1 MIFPDWGTTPV
12 QKEAEVLPLYTEWAV
27 DWENACFALRNGAPY
42 LVSGTEALKIWVHCA
57 LHPQSVR
64 FAFSA
69 HSADYGNQIA
79 ALMGEGGDT
88 GILEN
93 RLRREIRET
102 LLVSPY
108 IKAVDG
114 FSFTREGSRVTV
126 RFTVHTV
133 YEAIHEEVTVS

>member
-1 MIFPDWGTTPV
+1 MIFPDWDTVPAQT
-12 QKEAEVLPLYTEWAV
+12 EAAELPMYTEWAV
-27 DWENACFALRNGAPY
+27 DWETNGFALRNGKPY
-42 LVSGTEALKIWVHCA
+42 LVTGAEALKIWVHCA

-69 HSADYGNQIA
+69 HSTDYGNQIA
-79 ALMGEGGDT
+79 DLMGEGGDS

-108 IKAVDG
+108 IKAVDS
-114 FSFTREGSRVTV
+114 FSFTRAGSRVAV
-126 RFTVHTV
+126 RFTVRTV
-133 YEAIHEEVTVS
+133 YEEFDEEVTVS

>member
-1 MIFPDWGTTPV
+1 MIFPDWGEKPV
-12 QKEAEVLPLYTEWAV
+12 QAQAADLPMYTEWAV
-27 DWENACFALRNGAPY
+27 DWDAETFALRNGQPY
-42 LVSGTEALKIWVHCA
+42 PVTGNEALKIWVRCA

-69 HSADYGNQIA
+69 HSTDYGNRIA
-79 ALMGEGGDT
+79 ELMGEGGDS

-108 IKAVDG
+108 IKAVDN
-114 FSFTREGSRVTV
+114 FSFAREGSRVTV
-126 RFTVHTV
+126 RFTVRTI
-133 YEAIHEEVTVS
+133 YEEFDEEVRLS